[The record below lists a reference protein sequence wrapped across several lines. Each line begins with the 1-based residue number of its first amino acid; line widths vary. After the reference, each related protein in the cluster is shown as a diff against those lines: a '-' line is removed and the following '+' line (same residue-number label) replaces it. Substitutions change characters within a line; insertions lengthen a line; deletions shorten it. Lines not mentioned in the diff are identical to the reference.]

1 MLPPQICYLIV
12 NYSVCSQLYDSMS
25 PRNLYENTEDASIK
39 DAKLISVLPL
49 GGGKSL
55 ITFGIFVAVNAD
67 RGGEFLR
74 EEVTNKN

>member
-12 NYSVCSQLYDSMS
+12 NYSVCSSPYDSMS

-39 DAKLISVLPL
+39 IRGANLALPL

-55 ITFGIFVAVNAD
+55 ITFGIFLAV
-67 RGGEFLR
+67 ER
-74 EEVTNKN
+74 EEVLARGAD